1 MLKAIIVDDEQKS
14 CENLK
19 ILLEDF
25 CTNIEVSKMVN
36 SVADALIAIQQ
47 HEPDVVFLDIQMQ
60 KETGFDLLKKVSS
73 INFEIVFV
81 TAYSEYAIEAF
92 KFSAIDYL
100 LKPIDIN
107 DLKAA
112 VEKLGKKT
120 SDRVISQK
128 VDLLMQN
135 FKSENADNYRL
146 AIPESDG
153 ITFVSINEI
162 VYCEGSSNYTNFYL
176 QNGKKHI
183 VAKTL
188 KEYEELLNNY
198 NFFRI
203 HNSYLVNIKEV
214 KKYFRGDGGYVQMSN
229 DDKLDVSKRKK
240 EYFLKKIS
248 NSNLL

>member
-14 CENLK
+14 CENLR

-25 CTNIEVSKMVN
+25 CTNIEVSQMVN
-36 SVADALIAIQQ
+36 SVSDAIIAIQQ

-60 KETGFDLLKKVSS
+60 KETGFDLLKRVST
-73 INFEIVFV
+73 INFEVVFV
-81 TAYSEYAIEAF
+81 TAYSEYAIDAI

-120 SDRVISQK
+120 SDKLISQK
-128 VDLLMQN
+128 VDILMQN
-135 FKSENADNYRL
+135 FKSENAENYRL
-146 AIPESDG
+146 AIPELDG

-176 QNGKKHI
+176 KNGKKHI

-188 KEYEELLNNY
+188 KEYEELLSNY

-240 EYFLKKIS
+240 EHFLKKIS